1 MRIEWQVA
9 VFCTLSCCFCGLI
22 NRKRVMI
29 GQLDCSSLLTRV
41 GFAHIYL
48 EAWLRWSVMLQEI
61 CSSWLLCWLW
71 LPRYRAILR
80 KKNEGKPI
88 SFQRSKSPYPKKE
101 KVGTNE
107 IQQELGVRSIK
118 PGCYRSEKKKK
129 QDKQKLQKF
138 LYTSGGY
145 IWKSL
150 TSLVFSRCF

>member
-48 EAWLRWSVMLQEI
+48 EAWLRRSVMLQET

-80 KKNEGKPI
+80 KKNEGKPM
-88 SFQRSKSPYPKKE
+88 SFQRSKSPYPKNE
-101 KVGTNE
+101 KVGTDE

-118 PGCYRSEKKKK
+118 PGCYRSEKKK
-129 QDKQKLQKF
+129 QDKRKLKKF

>member
-61 CSSWLLCWLW
+61 RSSWLRCWLW
-71 LPRYRAILR
+71 LPGYRAILR
-80 KKNEGKPI
+80 KKTKENQFPFNAANHLTRRRRKSGRMK
-88 SFQRSKSPYPKKE
+88 SSKNWVS
-101 KVGTNE
+101 GASSQAATD
-107 IQQELGVRSIK
+107 L
-118 PGCYRSEKKKK
+118 KKK
-129 QDKQKLQKF
+129 QDKRKLKKL
-138 LYTSGGY
+138 LYTSRGY

-150 TSLVFSRCF
+150 SSLVFSRCF